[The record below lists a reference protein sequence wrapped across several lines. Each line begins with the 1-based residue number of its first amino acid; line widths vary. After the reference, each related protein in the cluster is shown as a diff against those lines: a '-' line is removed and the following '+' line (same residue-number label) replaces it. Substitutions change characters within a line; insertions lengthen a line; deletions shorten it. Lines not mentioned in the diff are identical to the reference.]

1 MRVSLGIG
9 SVDVKGDQMNRY
21 LGRVAQSR
29 STLRFGEFT
38 KFSDSLPDEGATPTV
53 IRRRLQSRHRADED
67 IG

>member
-9 SVDVKGDQMNRY
+9 SVGVKGDQTNRY
-21 LGRVAQSR
+21 LSRVGTIEVDS
-29 STLRFGEFT
+29 RFGEFT